1 MTLVLV
7 FQVSN
12 FLSYSH
18 YKMKGPYEKKN
29 WFRPGGHCHMNSQ
42 IMENVIQYYLHVYDS
57 ALRIYSQK
65 KSEYRTANYLYCG
78 RLEYK
83 MQKWLWMT
91 YLETILTRLRRH
103 HTKLFNRETSCQIM
117 LEAVL
122 PTIFQGKLL
131 KEGWFVAKKLLNDIV
146 MSLHNDVITHF

>member
-18 YKMKGPYEKKN
+18 YKMKGPYEKNN

-65 KSEYRTANYLYCG
+65 KSEYRTANYLY
-78 RLEYK
+78 
-83 MQKWLWMT
+83 
-91 YLETILTRLRRH
+91 
-103 HTKLFNRETSCQIM
+103 S
-117 LEAVL
+117 
-122 PTIFQGKLL
+122 GKLPIIYSPSCCSEL
-131 KEGWFVAKKLLNDIV
+131 VG
-146 MSLHNDVITHF
+146 

>member
-1 MTLVLV
+1 MTPVSV

-18 YKMKGPYEKKN
+18 YKIKGPYEKKT
-29 WFRPGGHCHMNSQ
+29 WFRPGRHRHMNSQ

-78 RLEYK
+78 EIQDK
-83 MQKWLWMT
+83 FWK
-91 YLETILTRLRRH
+91 E
-103 HTKLFNRETSCQIM
+103 
-117 LEAVL
+117 
-122 PTIFQGKLL
+122 FQQ
-131 KEGWFVAKKLLNDIV
+131 
-146 MSLHNDVITHF
+146 